1 MKLQLKQSQ
10 LKYLLTIILF
20 KVAFSM
26 WGQEVKISHQERL
39 KQMTSLE
46 LIHKGERF
54 RMKKNMPDSA
64 LLYLSIVANRPLS
77 RKDKKD
83 TIEVMSHIAA
93 LHGLGI
99 LYSAVYFDYK
109 KAYGY
114 YLQAESMAKEYNRT
128 LLLPSIHHNMLGLK
142 KLDFSINRRD
152 EIIPE
157 LINDYKQLV
166 REAVEYHAMLYYPIY
181 VANMAS
187 FAMHS
192 EMVDSIKP
200 ELEKYFKMKLPDSK
214 LFPQEVYRLFC
225 LAIMAYSNKDYEK
238 AFAYLDQQ
246 KEVILSNSNDSNFH
260 DWLTDNNYT
269 RCEFLW
275 GVGKYEEGLALIQE
289 NLRLG
294 QQADNHLTLCDA
306 YNNLMDYYRE
316 HGNEQL
322 AQHYELLYL
331 REKNYI
337 ENQNHLLDVD
347 KVKFLF
353 EIEEMN
359 EEARVQAER
368 EQVKTY
374 ALWMVSFF
382 TLFIIV
388 SLVLLYRN
396 YRKVKEKNAQ
406 LFQKVQEQLA
416 EIEEKKALIMQAATF
431 QPAPTEEK
439 AKYQKN
445 AIGETE
451 KSELLHR
458 IFMVM
463 ENADDV
469 YSNDFSLQRL
479 AELVDGNPNYVSQ
492 VINEKYNCNFNAL
505 LNEYR
510 IREACRRINDQEH
523 YGNQTL
529 DGIAQSV
536 GIRARSTFVA
546 AFKKFTGMTP
556 SAYQKLAKTKV
567 ASTQTPA

>member
-1 MKLQLKQSQ
+1 M
-10 LKYLLTIILF
+10 LL
-20 KVAFSM
+20 VALAVM
-26 WGQEVKISHQERL
+26 MAIGVWGQDVKIKNLERL
-39 KQMTSLE
+39 KLMTSEE
-46 LIHKGERF
+46 LIHKGERC

-64 LLYLSIVANRPLS
+64 LLYLTIVANRQLS
-77 RKDKKD
+77 RKDEKD

-99 LYSAVYFDYK
+99 LYSGAYFDYK

-114 YLQAESMAKEYNRT
+114 YLQAESMAKKYNRT

-142 KLDFSINRRD
+142 KLDFSVNRRD

-166 REAVEYHAMLYYPIY
+166 REAVGYHAMKYYPIY

-187 FAMHS
+187 FAMNS
-192 EMVDSIKP
+192 EMVDSVKP
-200 ELEKYFKMKLPDSK
+200 ELEKYLKMKLPESK
-214 LFPQEVYRLFC
+214 LFPQEVYRLIC
-225 LAIMAYSNKDYEK
+225 LAILAYSNKEYEK
-238 AFAYLDQQ
+238 AFMYLDQQ
-246 KEVILSNSNDSNFH
+246 KEVILQNSNDSNFH
-260 DWLTDNNYT
+260 AWLTGNNYT

-275 GVGKYEEGLALIQE
+275 GLGRDEEGLALVQE

-294 QQADNHLTLCDA
+294 QQADNHVTICDA
-306 YNNLMDYYRE
+306 YNNLMDYYHE
-316 HGNEQL
+316 HGDEPL
-322 AQHYELLYL
+322 ANHYELLYL

-347 KVKFLF
+347 KVKYLF
-353 EIEEMN
+353 EIDKMN
-359 EEARVQAER
+359 EDAQVQAER

-382 TLFIIV
+382 TFFIIV

-396 YRKVKEKNAQ
+396 YREVKEKNAQ

-416 EIEEKKALIMQAATF
+416 VIEEKKALLLQAP
-431 QPAPTEEK
+431 QPLPQVEK
-439 AKYQKN
+439 PKYQKN
-445 AIGETE
+445 AIDETT

-458 IFMVM
+458 IFFVM
-463 ENADDV
+463 ESSADIYDT
-469 YSNDFSLQRL
+469 DFSLQRL
-479 AELVDGNPNYVSQ
+479 AELVEGNPNYVSQ
-492 VINEKYNCNFNAL
+492 VINEKYKQNFNAL

-510 IREACRRINDQEH
+510 IREACRRINDREH

-529 DGIAQSV
+529 DSIAEGV
-536 GIRARSTFVA
+536 GIRARSTFVT

>member
-1 MKLQLKQSQ
+1 MAVMM
-10 LKYLLTIILF
+10 T
-20 KVAFSM
+20 VAV
-26 WGQEVKISHQERL
+26 WGQDVKIKNLERL
-39 KQMTSLE
+39 KLMTSEE
-46 LIHKGERF
+46 LIHKGERC

-64 LLYLSIVANRPLS
+64 LLYLTIVANRQLS
-77 RKDKKD
+77 RMDEKD

-99 LYSAVYFDYK
+99 LYSGAYFDYK

-114 YLQAESMAKEYNRT
+114 YLQAESMAKKYNRT

-142 KLDFSINRRD
+142 KLDFSVNRRD

-166 REAVEYHAMLYYPIY
+166 REAVGYHAMMYYPIY

-187 FAMHS
+187 FAMNS
-192 EMVDSIKP
+192 EMVDSVKP
-200 ELEKYFKMKLPDSK
+200 ELEKYLKMKLPESK
-214 LFPQEVYRLFC
+214 LFPQEVYRLIC
-225 LAIMAYSNKDYEK
+225 LAILAYSNKEYEK
-238 AFAYLDQQ
+238 AFMYLDQQ
-246 KEVILSNSNDSNFH
+246 KEVILQNSNDSNFH
-260 DWLTDNNYT
+260 AWLTGNNYT

-275 GVGKYEEGLALIQE
+275 GMGRDEEGLALVQE

-294 QQADNHLTLCDA
+294 QQADNHVTICDA
-306 YNNLMDYYRE
+306 YNNLMDYYHE
-316 HGNEQL
+316 HGDEPL
-322 AQHYELLYL
+322 ANHYELLYL

-347 KVKFLF
+347 KVKYLF
-353 EIEEMN
+353 EIDKMN
-359 EEARVQAER
+359 EDAKVQAER

-374 ALWMVSFF
+374 ALWMVCFF
-382 TLFIIV
+382 TFFIIV

-396 YRKVKEKNAQ
+396 YREVKEKNAQ

-416 EIEEKKALIMQAATF
+416 EIEEKKALLLQAP
-431 QPAPTEEK
+431 QPLPQVEK
-439 AKYQKN
+439 PKYQKN
-445 AIGETE
+445 AIDETT

-458 IFMVM
+458 IFFVM
-463 ENADDV
+463 ESSADIYDT
-469 YSNDFSLQRL
+469 DFSLQRL
-479 AELVDGNPNYVSQ
+479 AELVEGNPNYVSQ
-492 VINEKYNCNFNAL
+492 VINEKYKQNFNAL
-505 LNEYR
+505 LNKYR
-510 IREACRRINDQEH
+510 IREACRRINDREH

-529 DGIAQSV
+529 DSIAEGV
-536 GIRARSTFVA
+536 GIRARSTFVT

>member
-1 MKLQLKQSQ
+1 
-10 LKYLLTIILF
+10 
-20 KVAFSM
+20 M
-26 WGQEVKISHQERL
+26 WGQDVKISHQERL

-64 LLYLSIVANRPLS
+64 LLYFSIVANRPLS
-77 RKDKKD
+77 RREEKD
-83 TIEVMSHIAA
+83 TIAVMSHIAA

-114 YLQAESMAKEYNRT
+114 YLQAESMAKEYNRM

-200 ELEKYFKMKLPDSK
+200 ELENYLKMKLPDTP

-225 LAIMAYSNKDYEK
+225 LAIMAYSNKEYEK

-246 KEVILSNSNDSNFH
+246 KEAILSNSNDSNFH
-260 DWLTDNNYT
+260 AWLTDNNNT

-275 GVGKYEEGLALIQE
+275 GLGKDEEGLALIQE

-294 QQADNHLTLCDA
+294 QQADNHLTMGDA
-306 YNNLMDYYRE
+306 YSNLMDYYRE

-337 ENQNHLLDVD
+337 ENQNHLLDVE

-431 QPAPTEEK
+431 LPAPTEEK

-556 SAYQKLAKTKV
+556 SAYQKLAKAKI
-567 ASTQTPA
+567 TPKDNDEVGK

>member
-1 MKLQLKQSQ
+1 MAVMMA
-10 LKYLLTIILF
+10 IG
-20 KVAFSM
+20 V
-26 WGQEVKISHQERL
+26 WGQDVKIKNLERL
-39 KQMTSLE
+39 KLMTSEE
-46 LIHKGERF
+46 LIHKGERC

-64 LLYLSIVANRPLS
+64 LLYLTIVANRQLS
-77 RKDKKD
+77 RKDEKD

-99 LYSAVYFDYK
+99 LYSGAYFDYK

-114 YLQAESMAKEYNRT
+114 YLQAESMAKKYNRT

-142 KLDFSINRRD
+142 KLDFSVNRRD

-166 REAVEYHAMLYYPIY
+166 REAVGYHAMMYYPIY

-187 FAMHS
+187 FAMNS
-192 EMVDSIKP
+192 EMVDSVKP
-200 ELEKYFKMKLPDSK
+200 ELEKYLKMKLPESK

-225 LAIMAYSNKDYEK
+225 LAILAYSNKEYEK
-238 AFAYLDQQ
+238 AFMYLDQQ
-246 KEVILSNSNDSNFH
+246 KEVILQNSNDSNFH
-260 DWLTDNNYT
+260 AWLTDNNYT

-294 QQADNHLTLCDA
+294 QQADNHLTMCDA

-396 YRKVKEKNAQ
+396 YREVKEKNAQ

-416 EIEEKKALIMQAATF
+416 EIEEKKALLLQAP
-431 QPAPTEEK
+431 QPLPQVEK
-439 AKYQKN
+439 PKYQKN
-445 AIGETE
+445 AIDETT

-458 IFMVM
+458 IFFVM
-463 ENADDV
+463 ESSADIYDT
-469 YSNDFSLQRL
+469 DFSLQRL

-510 IREACRRINDQEH
+510 IREACRRINDREH

-529 DGIAQSV
+529 DSIAEGV
-536 GIRARSTFVA
+536 GIRARSTFVT

>member
-1 MKLQLKQSQ
+1 MKLLM
-10 LKYLLTIILF
+10 TIL
-20 KVAFSM
+20 VMMAVGAY
-26 WGQEVKISHQERL
+26 GQEVKLNNMERL
-39 KQMTSLE
+39 KQMSSVE

-275 GVGKYEEGLALIQE
+275 GLGKYEEGLALIQE

>member
-1 MKLQLKQSQ
+1 MKLLM
-10 LKYLLTIILF
+10 TIL
-20 KVAFSM
+20 VMMAVGAY
-26 WGQEVKISHQERL
+26 GQEVKLNNMERL
-39 KQMTSLE
+39 KQMSSVE

-166 REAVEYHAMLYYPIY
+166 REAVEYHAMLYYPLY
-181 VANMAS
+181 VASMAS
-187 FAMHS
+187 LAQHCK
-192 EMVDSIKP
+192 MVDSIKP
-200 ELEKYFKMKLPDSK
+200 ELENYLKMKLPETA

-275 GVGKYEEGLALIQE
+275 GLGKYEEGLALIQE

>member
-26 WGQEVKISHQERL
+26 WGQDVKISHQERL

-83 TIEVMSHIAA
+83 TIEVKSHIAA

-99 LYSAVYFDYK
+99 LYSGAYFDYK

-114 YLQAESMAKEYNRT
+114 YLQAESMAKKYNRT

-142 KLDFSINRRD
+142 KLDYSVNRRD
-152 EIIPE
+152 KVVPE
-157 LINDYKQLV
+157 LLNDYKQLV
-166 REAVEYHAMLYYPIY
+166 REAVEYHSMLYYPIY
-181 VANMAS
+181 VASMAS
-187 FAMHS
+187 LAQHCK
-192 EMVDSIKP
+192 MVDSIKP
-200 ELEKYFKMKLPDSK
+200 ELENYLKMKLPETA

-225 LAIMAYSNKDYEK
+225 LAVMAYSNKEYEK

-246 KEVILSNSNDSNFH
+246 KEAILSNSNDSNFH
-260 DWLTDNNYT
+260 AWLTDNNYT

-275 GVGKYEEGLALIQE
+275 GLGKDEEGLALIQE

-294 QQADNHLTLCDA
+294 QQADNHLTMGDA
-306 YNNLMDYYRE
+306 YSNLMDYYRE

-337 ENQNHLLDVD
+337 ENQNHLLDVE

-359 EEARVQAER
+359 EEARAQAER

-492 VINEKYNCNFNAL
+492 VINEKYSCNFNAL

-510 IREACRRINDQEH
+510 IREACRRINDREH

-529 DGIAQSV
+529 DSIAEGV
-536 GIRARSTFVA
+536 GIRARSTFVT

>member
-1 MKLQLKQSQ
+1 MKYGRFFPLSLKM
-10 LKYLLTIILF
+10 LL
-20 KVAFSM
+20 VAM
-26 WGQEVKISHQERL
+26 AVMMAIGVWGQDVKIKNLERL
-39 KQMTSLE
+39 KLMTSEE
-46 LIHKGERF
+46 LIHKGERC

-64 LLYLSIVANRPLS
+64 LLYLTIVANRQLS
-77 RKDKKD
+77 RMDEKD

-99 LYSAVYFDYK
+99 LYSGAYFDYK

-114 YLQAESMAKEYNRT
+114 YLQAESMAKKYNRT

-142 KLDFSINRRD
+142 NLDFSVNRRD

-166 REAVEYHAMLYYPIY
+166 REAVGYHAMMYYPIY

-187 FAMHS
+187 FAMNS
-192 EMVDSIKP
+192 EMVDSVKP
-200 ELEKYFKMKLPDSK
+200 ELEKYLKMKLPESK
-214 LFPQEVYRLFC
+214 LFPQEVYRLIC
-225 LAIMAYSNKDYEK
+225 LAILAYSNKEYEK
-238 AFAYLDQQ
+238 AFMYLDQQ
-246 KEVILSNSNDSNFH
+246 KEVILQNSNDSNFH
-260 DWLTDNNYT
+260 AWLTGNNYT

-275 GVGKYEEGLALIQE
+275 GLGRDEEGLALVQE

-294 QQADNHLTLCDA
+294 QQADNHVTICDA
-306 YNNLMDYYRE
+306 YNNLMDYYHE
-316 HGNEQL
+316 HGDEPL
-322 AQHYELLYL
+322 ANHYELLYL

-347 KVKFLF
+347 KVKYLF
-353 EIEEMN
+353 EIDKMN
-359 EEARVQAER
+359 EDAKVQAER

-382 TLFIIV
+382 TFFIIV

-396 YRKVKEKNAQ
+396 YREVKEKNAQ

-416 EIEEKKALIMQAATF
+416 VIEEKKALLLQAP
-431 QPAPTEEK
+431 QPLPQVEK
-439 AKYQKN
+439 PKYQKN
-445 AIGETE
+445 AIDETT

-458 IFMVM
+458 IFFVM
-463 ENADDV
+463 ESSADIYDT
-469 YSNDFSLQRL
+469 DFSLQRL
-479 AELVDGNPNYVSQ
+479 AELVEGNPNYVSQ
-492 VINEKYNCNFNAL
+492 VINEKYKQNFNAL

-510 IREACRRINDQEH
+510 IREACRRINDREH

-529 DGIAQSV
+529 DSIAEGV
-536 GIRARSTFVA
+536 GIRARSTFVT

>member
-1 MKLQLKQSQ
+1 MKLLM
-10 LKYLLTIILF
+10 TIL
-20 KVAFSM
+20 VMMAVGAY
-26 WGQEVKISHQERL
+26 GQEVKLNNMERL
-39 KQMTSLE
+39 KQMSSVE

-567 ASTQTPA
+567 ASTQTSA

>member
-1 MKLQLKQSQ
+1 
-10 LKYLLTIILF
+10 
-20 KVAFSM
+20 M
-26 WGQEVKISHQERL
+26 WGQDVKISHQERL
-39 KQMTSLE
+39 KQMSSEE

-77 RKDKKD
+77 RKDEKD

-114 YLQAESMAKEYNRT
+114 YLQAESMAKEYNRM

-192 EMVDSIKP
+192 EMVDSVKP
-200 ELEKYFKMKLPDSK
+200 ELENYLKMKLPDTP

-275 GVGKYEEGLALIQE
+275 GVGKDEEGLALIQE

-536 GIRARSTFVA
+536 GIRARSTFVT

>member
-1 MKLQLKQSQ
+1 
-10 LKYLLTIILF
+10 
-20 KVAFSM
+20 M

-99 LYSAVYFDYK
+99 LYSGAYFDYK

-114 YLQAESMAKEYNRT
+114 YLQAESMAKKYNRT

-142 KLDFSINRRD
+142 KLDYSVNRRD
-152 EIIPE
+152 KVVPE
-157 LINDYKQLV
+157 LLNDYKQLV
-166 REAVEYHAMLYYPIY
+166 REAVEYHAMLYYPLY
-181 VANMAS
+181 VASMAS
-187 FAMHS
+187 LAQHCK
-192 EMVDSIKP
+192 MVDSIKP
-200 ELEKYFKMKLPDSK
+200 ELENYLKMKLPETA

-225 LAIMAYSNKDYEK
+225 LAVMAYSNKEYEK

-260 DWLTDNNYT
+260 AWLTDNNYT

-275 GVGKYEEGLALIQE
+275 GLGKDEEGLALIQE

-294 QQADNHLTLCDA
+294 QQADNHLTMGDA
-306 YNNLMDYYRE
+306 YSNLMDYYRE

-368 EQVKTY
+368 ERMKTY
-374 ALWMVSFF
+374 VMWGIALVA
-382 TLFIIV
+382 II
-388 SLVLLYRN
+388 LVILVVMLIHKYRQEQ
-396 YRKVKEKNAQ
+396 EKNSILYQRNLEMLAAHAEEVKR
-406 LFQKVQEQLA
+406 LEQA
-416 EIEEKKALIMQAATF
+416 VAASKER
-431 QPAPTEEK
+431 PAPKYDKNPMGEEQRQELM
-439 AKYQKN
+439 YRVYLVM
-445 AIGETE
+445 E
-451 KSELLHR
+451 KSE
-458 IFMVM
+458 
-463 ENADDV
+463 EV
-469 YSNDFSLQRL
+469 YQEGFTLERL
-479 AELVDGNPNYVSQ
+479 AELVESKSTYVSY
-492 VINEKYNCNFNAL
+492 VINEKSHCNFNAL

-510 IREACRRINDQEH
+510 IKEACRRMNDSEH
-523 YGNQTL
+523 FGHLTIE
-529 DGIAQSV
+529 GIAASV
-536 GIRARSTFVA
+536 GIKSRTNFSNN
-546 AFKKFTGMTP
+546 FKKITGLTP
-556 SAYQKLAKTKV
+556 SEYQRQQRKKPENGGDIV
-567 ASTQTPA
+567 ATESGHI

>member
-1 MKLQLKQSQ
+1 
-10 LKYLLTIILF
+10 
-20 KVAFSM
+20 M

-77 RKDKKD
+77 RKDEKD

-114 YLQAESMAKEYNRT
+114 YLQAESMAKEYNRM

-200 ELEKYFKMKLPDSK
+200 ELEKYLKMKLPDSK

-246 KEVILSNSNDSNFH
+246 KEVILSNSNDSYFH
-260 DWLTDNNYT
+260 AWLTDNNYT

-294 QQADNHLTLCDA
+294 QQADNHLTMCDA
-306 YNNLMDYYRE
+306 YSNLMDYYRE

-337 ENQNHLLDVD
+337 ENQNHLLDVE

-359 EEARVQAER
+359 EEARAQAER

-546 AFKKFTGMTP
+546 AFKKFTGMPP

>member
-1 MKLQLKQSQ
+1 MKYGRFFPLSLKM
-10 LKYLLTIILF
+10 LL
-20 KVAFSM
+20 VAM
-26 WGQEVKISHQERL
+26 AVMMTVAVWGQDVKIKNLERL
-39 KQMTSLE
+39 KLMTSEE
-46 LIHKGERF
+46 LIHKGERC

-64 LLYLSIVANRPLS
+64 LLYLTIVANRQLS
-77 RKDKKD
+77 RMDEKD

-99 LYSAVYFDYK
+99 LYSGAYFDYK

-114 YLQAESMAKEYNRT
+114 YLQAESMAKKYNRT

-142 KLDFSINRRD
+142 KLDFSVNRRD

-166 REAVEYHAMLYYPIY
+166 REAVGYHAMMYYPIY

-187 FAMHS
+187 FAMNS
-192 EMVDSIKP
+192 EMVDSVKP
-200 ELEKYFKMKLPDSK
+200 ELEKYLKMKLPESK
-214 LFPQEVYRLFC
+214 LFPQEVYRLIC
-225 LAIMAYSNKDYEK
+225 LAILAYSNKEYEK
-238 AFAYLDQQ
+238 AFMYLDQQ
-246 KEVILSNSNDSNFH
+246 KEVILQNSNDSNFH
-260 DWLTDNNYT
+260 AWLTGNNYT

-275 GVGKYEEGLALIQE
+275 GMGRDEEGLALVQE

-294 QQADNHLTLCDA
+294 QQADNHVTICDA
-306 YNNLMDYYRE
+306 YNNLMDYYHE
-316 HGNEQL
+316 HGDEPL
-322 AQHYELLYL
+322 ANHYELLYL

-347 KVKFLF
+347 KVKYLF
-353 EIEEMN
+353 EIDKMN
-359 EEARVQAER
+359 EDAKVQAER

-374 ALWMVSFF
+374 ALWMVCFF
-382 TLFIIV
+382 TFFIIV

-396 YRKVKEKNAQ
+396 YREVKEKNAQ

-416 EIEEKKALIMQAATF
+416 EIEEKKALLLQAP
-431 QPAPTEEK
+431 QPLPQVEK
-439 AKYQKN
+439 PKYQKN
-445 AIGETE
+445 AIDETT

-458 IFMVM
+458 IFFVM
-463 ENADDV
+463 ESSADIYDT
-469 YSNDFSLQRL
+469 DFSLQRL
-479 AELVDGNPNYVSQ
+479 AELVEGNPNYVSQ
-492 VINEKYNCNFNAL
+492 VINEKYKQNFNAL

-510 IREACRRINDQEH
+510 IREACRRINDREH

-529 DGIAQSV
+529 DSIAEGV
-536 GIRARSTFVA
+536 GIRARSTFVT

>member
-1 MKLQLKQSQ
+1 MKYGRFFPLSLKM
-10 LKYLLTIILF
+10 LL
-20 KVAFSM
+20 VAM
-26 WGQEVKISHQERL
+26 AVMMTVAVWGQDVKIKNLERL
-39 KQMTSLE
+39 KLMTSEE
-46 LIHKGERF
+46 LIHKGERC

-64 LLYLSIVANRPLS
+64 LLYLTIVANRQLS
-77 RKDKKD
+77 RMDEKD

-99 LYSAVYFDYK
+99 LYSGAYFDYK

-114 YLQAESMAKEYNRT
+114 YLQAESMAKKYNRT

-142 KLDFSINRRD
+142 KLDFSVNRRD

-166 REAVEYHAMLYYPIY
+166 REAVGYHAMMYYPIY

-187 FAMHS
+187 FAMNS
-192 EMVDSIKP
+192 EMVDSVKP
-200 ELEKYFKMKLPDSK
+200 ELEKYLKMKLPESK
-214 LFPQEVYRLFC
+214 LFPQEVYRLIC
-225 LAIMAYSNKDYEK
+225 LAILAYSNKEYEK
-238 AFAYLDQQ
+238 AFMYLDQQ
-246 KEVILSNSNDSNFH
+246 KEVILQNSNDSNFH
-260 DWLTDNNYT
+260 AWLTGNNYT

-275 GVGKYEEGLALIQE
+275 GMGRDEEGLALVQE

-294 QQADNHLTLCDA
+294 QQADNHVTICDA
-306 YNNLMDYYRE
+306 YNNLMDYYHE
-316 HGNEQL
+316 HGDEPL
-322 AQHYELLYL
+322 ANHYELLYL

-347 KVKFLF
+347 KVKYLF
-353 EIEEMN
+353 EIDKMN
-359 EEARVQAER
+359 EDAKVQAER

-374 ALWMVSFF
+374 ALWMVCFF
-382 TLFIIV
+382 TFFIIV

-396 YRKVKEKNAQ
+396 YREVKEKNAQ

-416 EIEEKKALIMQAATF
+416 EIEEKKALLLQAP
-431 QPAPTEEK
+431 QPLPQVEK
-439 AKYQKN
+439 PKYQKN
-445 AIGETE
+445 AIDETT

-458 IFMVM
+458 IFFVM
-463 ENADDV
+463 ESSADIYDT
-469 YSNDFSLQRL
+469 DFSLQRL
-479 AELVDGNPNYVSQ
+479 AELVEGNPNYVSQ
-492 VINEKYNCNFNAL
+492 VINEKYKQNFNAL
-505 LNEYR
+505 LNKYR
-510 IREACRRINDQEH
+510 IREACRRINDREH

-529 DGIAQSV
+529 DSIAEGV
-536 GIRARSTFVA
+536 GIRARSTFVT